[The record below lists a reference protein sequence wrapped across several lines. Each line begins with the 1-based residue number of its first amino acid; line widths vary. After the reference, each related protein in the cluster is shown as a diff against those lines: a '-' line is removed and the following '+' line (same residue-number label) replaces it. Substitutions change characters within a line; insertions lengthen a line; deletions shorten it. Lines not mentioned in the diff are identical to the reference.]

1 MMHCN
6 SKMAASMGVSGPTS
20 FQKKRRTKFVQIPG
34 TRPSLHNGQLL
45 VSTGV
50 PSLDFV
56 IGGGLAVGT
65 VLLVEEDKY
74 RSYADLLV
82 KYFVAE
88 GIISNHE
95 IFLAAAD
102 KDPEKIIKDL
112 PHPLDDDLVKSVY
125 EEREEAGDGAEKM
138 KIAWRYEHLPKHQ
151 SNQGGVKFGHHYDLS
166 RTIDE
171 ELIKRVKCTCHCANK
186 HLQEK
191 KQLSMNPSYEDVI
204 HSVQRQ
210 IRQGGYDSPT
220 TEAKDKN
227 ILRIAIS
234 SIGSPLWGEEG
245 GVIPGTAKTD
255 HSLPRFLHAL
265 RSILRSSLSVCL
277 ITIPTHLFQDAA
289 FVRRLENLCD
299 TVVKLES
306 FAGSEKEKNPVY
318 KEYHGLFTICKL
330 PRLNSLTC
338 HMPDSLDLAFKL
350 KRKKFTIE
358 KLHLPP
364 DLSETVSRSQGEVI
378 KTASADIG
386 CASKPSNQSLDF

>member
-220 TEAKDKN
+220 TE
-227 ILRIAIS
+227 
-234 SIGSPLWGEEG
+234 
-245 GVIPGTAKTD
+245 
-255 HSLPRFLHAL
+255 
-265 RSILRSSLSVCL
+265 
-277 ITIPTHLFQDAA
+277 DAA